1 MDGSVLKST
10 SPSKLL
16 LIDNIL
22 RFGWSLRKSYQ
33 GFQTEPNESRNM
45 SHVGPALLGFRARMS
60 TFKFVVARLS
70 VLPLWK
76 CLTKLLT
83 VTVIFV
89 WYENRPR
96 LFNWMSSK
104 FKYSRLRR
112 KGIFC
117 FRIDGERLKSRFFNC
132 WQSLRFGFK
141 TILVSDRL
149 LNIFKPHLVQYSDP
163 CVDLAF
169 HEGLMCPKNH
179 QLAANVHL

>member
-22 RFGWSLRKSYQ
+22 RFGWSLRKSNK
-33 GFQTEPNESRNM
+33 GFQTEP
-45 SHVGPALLGFRARMS
+45 LL
-60 TFKFVVARLS
+60 T
-70 VLPLWK
+70 
-76 CLTKLLT
+76 CLTKLLS

-117 FRIDGERLKSRFFNC
+117 FLIDGERLKSRFFNC